1 MLVSRRNSNWHLSE
15 ASETRNF
22 NVKQTIRKLSVVATS
37 IAAAAAIAIF
47 RQLFEQF
54 QSQRC

>member
-1 MLVSRRNSNWHLSE
+1 MLVLRRNSNWHLSG

-22 NVKQTIRKLSVVATS
+22 NVKQTIRKLSVVATA
-37 IAAAAAIAIF
+37 IAAAAIAIF
-47 RQLFEQF
+47 RQF

>member
-37 IAAAAAIAIF
+37 IAAAAIAIF

>member
-1 MLVSRRNSNWHLSE
+1 MLVSRRNSNCHLSE

-37 IAAAAAIAIF
+37 IAAAAIGIF